1 MRETLI
7 KQLQKHVHPEQLL
20 TPMQREGTMK
30 SPNIARSKLQDDP
43 LLLPEERHT
52 RSATAS
58 SSRPLS
64 ISVCRHAAACDTCIL
79 KGGYLP
85 GNIGRHGVFVPKFHH
100 LILRRKPKENT
111 MEWAQ
116 ISSFL
121 VKKAVYTKI
130 LILLTVKA
138 IILQPV

>member
-1 MRETLI
+1 M
-7 KQLQKHVHPEQLL
+7 KQPQKHVHPEQLL

-30 SPNIARSKLQDDP
+30 SPNIARSRLQDDP
-43 LLLPEERHT
+43 LLLPE
-52 RSATAS
+52 
-58 SSRPLS
+58 

-85 GNIGRHGVFVPKFHH
+85 GNIGRHGVFVPKFHR

-116 ISSFL
+116 ISSFS

-138 IILQPV
+138 LILQPV